1 MRPPPKPADD
11 DPLEHGDSYGSEA
24 SPPSGVRR
32 LVGRIA
38 EALQVP
44 PATLYE
50 VPNLKTLPLAP
61 ITGIITTD
69 ADLDA
74 ECAAL
79 SRAYRLIRDSA
90 ERRRL
95 LALVHE
101 MARSAAAR

>member
-1 MRPPPKPADD
+1 MGQRMRPPPKPANE
-11 DPLEHGDSYGSEA
+11 DPREHGDSYGSEP

-44 PATLYE
+44 PETLYE
-50 VPNLKTLPLAP
+50 VPDS
-61 ITGIITTD
+61 GVMTTD

-79 SRAYRLIRDSA
+79 SRAYRRIRDPA

-95 LALVHE
+95 LTLVHE
-101 MARSAAAR
+101 TASGAAAR